1 MEQTQVITLI
11 TDAIHTI
18 MLVALPLLLTAMVI
32 GIIISIFQAAT
43 QISEQTLSF
52 VPKIIGILV
61 AILVFGGWMLSTLT
75 DFTTRVFSYIT
86 TVVK

>member
-1 MEQTQVITLI
+1 VEQTQVVGLM

-32 GIIISIFQAAT
+32 GIVISIFQAAT

-52 VPKIIGILV
+52 VPKIIGIMV
-61 AILVFGGWMLSTLT
+61 AILIFGGWMLSTLT
-75 DFTTRVFSYIT
+75 DFATRVFSYINV
-86 TVVK
+86 VVK